1 MKQRILNTVVFAVIG
16 SVVALAALIPSIANA
31 QSVTIGTIPAASFC
45 SGDPISVSFTAT
57 GYWQHRNAFT
67 LQLSDPSGRFTSGF
81 TNLGSIKDT
90 LPGTFTISDTIPGNL
105 AGSTHYRFRIMA
117 ALPYMTS
124 ADNGSDIAI
133 GQVPNP
139 RIDFPQLQ
147 AAIVNSPIGIYAY
160 TNGSNIDTF
169 YWNFGDGATPATAV
183 GMFGDTVTYSTGDM
197 KIVSVREASAGGCSA
212 TVSDT
217 FQVYDCTAP
226 VIPHDAVVL
235 DADTVYRTDNMNLW
249 VDPGVII
256 TLWGQADTIFAEP
269 GSTINYNGDEEVFYL
284 KAGAI
289 ANGSDINVTVAA
301 SGSSAPSGGLLLWCP
316 SLDFDYTNAPP
327 NAIMPAGVNV
337 ASVPVVVRISP
348 NPATGRVEVD
358 GLPNNARDISL
369 ENVLGTRVGEWTN
382 SGSHILTLDLS
393 KYPAGPY
400 YLRFVSGMTVITK
413 KIVLE

>member
-16 SVVALAALIPSIANA
+16 SVVALAALTPSIANA

-67 LQLSDPSGRFTSGF
+67 LQLSDPSGSFTSGF

-139 RIDFPQLQ
+139 RISIGDSDVGVGQ
-147 AAIVNSPIGIYAY
+147 PIEISAY
-160 TNGSNIDTF
+160 GTADDAVTWDYGASGTIDNGTTDS
-169 YWNFGDGATPATAV
+169 
-183 GMFGDTVTYSTGDM
+183 VTYSTGGE
-197 KIVSVREASAGGCSA
+197 KTITLRAVSTGGCSA
-212 TVSDT
+212 TVMAT
-217 FQVYDCTAP
+217 LRVFDCTP
-226 VIPHDAVVL
+226 PSIPHDAIVISN
-235 DADTVYRTDNMNLW
+235 DTTIYGWYLKNFW
-249 VDPGVII
+249 VNPGVNV
-256 TLWGQADTIFAEP
+256 TFLDGDDNTIFAES
-269 GSTINYNGDEEVFYL
+269 GSAINSNQAGNIFYL
-284 KAGAI
+284 KQGASLNS
-289 ANGSDINVTVAA
+289 NGYYGGIVVYATGA
-301 SGSSAPSGGLLLWCP
+301 SIENSSNSLNCP

-337 ASVPVVVRISP
+337 ASVPIEIRISP

-358 GLPNNARDISL
+358 GLPENARDISL
-369 ENVLGTRVGEWTN
+369 ENVLGTRVGEWAN
-382 SGSHILTLDLS
+382 PGSHILTLDLS
-393 KYPAGPY
+393 KYPAGTY